1 MTKIVIDKIRL
12 KRGTFAHIPTL
23 YEGEPYFAEDTNEL
37 WIGTGNGNK
46 RIIDSTVLADVMD
59 AYTNF
64 MVPSTLDKMDNL
76 TLDYIENHSLDYDSL
91 KLGYVDAKLEPVN
104 ASLTDVSNKQAGV
117 LHIEQYINLVPNRN
131 VTTDTT
137 QWDWTTA
144 WNQAITDLQG
154 MSGEFKT
161 LFLGGRNYK
170 ITSST
175 TVTFPL
181 SLQGI
186 YNARKAL
193 SNSGGTKLVDAS
205 TGSAPFINY
214 DGLHSPANRIWGG
227 IRINDIHIDGQNALH
242 DCISMTNTAWEMRI
256 DGLYIENFQG
266 SALITDTVYD
276 SVITALT
283 IYKCGGMT
291 DANGNIRYAL
301 QMDSSVS
308 DCTNAIHFFG
318 LHIECCRY
326 MTKLVK
332 VRHVQ
337 FVGSKWECWEP
348 LTVTADLTNPF
359 IWIDTASLETT
370 FNSCMFV
377 TNSAIKW
384 VSSGYATNVTQAPYF
399 IDVMGSATVDVGAM
413 ATIFDSCQFTN
424 PPSGSVGYGAKVMRS
439 GNGCFKVNN
448 CHFDYLTGGD
458 YGIYLK
464 NDSHITNSKI
474 GVQVSTDGK
483 ALGIR
488 LDRSNA
494 LGNTLRVYNPT
505 FVTIAQDTAILTITG
520 LVGDNRFY
528 GFTNK
533 VVGDSNSTDSIF
545 RRKKNIIK
553 VNEALFKSL
562 HGLASIDYAN
572 VTLDMAKFET
582 GHIVFEFDNSF
593 TLKRIIGGFDCDEV
607 IIHNNKTGTITL
619 AFNVNDVANSKLVL
633 SKNVNAVLN
642 PEELLALKF
651 TGWQWMETG
660 RRSIT

>member
-1 MTKIVIDKIRL
+1 MPTL
-12 KRGTFAHIPTL
+12 KRKNA
-23 YEGEPYFAEDTNEL
+23 
-37 WIGTGNGNK
+37 NGQWE
-46 RIIDSTVLADVMD
+46 
-59 AYTNF
+59 
-64 MVPSTLDKMDNL
+64 
-76 TLDYIENHSLDYDSL
+76 YIQVSGL
-91 KLGYVDAKLEPVN
+91 
-104 ASLTDVSNKQAGV
+104 DVSQLKDEVDSVSTSLVDISSKQVGI
-117 LHIEQYINLVPNRN
+117 LHIEQYINLVPNKN

-137 QWDWTTA
+137 QWDWTAA
-144 WNQAITDLQG
+144 WNQAITDLQNT
-154 MSGEFKT
+154 SGEFKT

-181 SLQGI
+181 SLQGV

-205 TGSAPFINY
+205 TGSNPFINY
-214 DGLHSPANRIWGG
+214 DGLHAPATRIWGG
-227 IRINDIHIDGQNALH
+227 IHISDIHIDGQNAVH

-256 DGLYIENFQG
+256 DSLYIENFQG

-283 IYKCGGMT
+283 IYKCGGMIDT
-291 DANGNIRYAL
+291 NGNIRYAL

-337 FVGSKWECWEP
+337 FIGSKWECWEP
-348 LTVTADLTNPF
+348 LTVTSDLTNPF
-359 IWIDTASLETT
+359 IWIDTASLELT
-370 FNSCMFV
+370 FSSCMFV
-377 TNSAIKW
+377 TNSALKW
-384 VSSGYATNVTQAPYF
+384 VSSGYATNITQTPYF
-399 IDVMGSATVDVGAM
+399 IDVMGSATVDIGAM

-424 PPSGSVGYGAKVMRS
+424 PPGLTGGGSKVMRS
-439 GNGCFKVNN
+439 GSGCFKVNN
-448 CHFDYLTGGD
+448 CQFDYLTGGD
-458 YGIYLK
+458 YGVYLK
-464 NDSHITNSKI
+464 SDSHITNCKI
-474 GVQVSTDGK
+474 GVQATTDGK

-494 LGNTLRVYNPT
+494 LGNTIRLYNPT
-505 FVTIAQDTAILTITG
+505 FVTITQDTAILTVTG
-520 LVGDNRFY
+520 IIGDNRFY

-533 VVGDSNSTDSIF
+533 VVGDSGTTDSIF
-545 RRKKNIIK
+545 RRRKNIIK
-553 VNEALFKSL
+553 VSEALFKSL
-562 HGLASIDYAN
+562 HGLTTIDYTN
-572 VTLDMAKFET
+572 VTLDMTKFET

-619 AFNVNDVANSKLVL
+619 AVNVADVANSKLVL

-642 PEELLALKF
+642 PEEMLALKF